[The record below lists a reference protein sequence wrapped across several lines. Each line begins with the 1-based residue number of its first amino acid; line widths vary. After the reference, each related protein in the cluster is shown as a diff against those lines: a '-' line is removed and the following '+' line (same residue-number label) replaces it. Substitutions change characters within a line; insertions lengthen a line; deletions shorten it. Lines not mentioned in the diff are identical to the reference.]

1 MKKDHLP
8 SKICPICKVEHSNEE
23 EFNDHMKKHISE
35 GIAKQLDCSVCNTL
49 LSGKEDVLSYKQNG
63 CCKLCTDVFVY
74 PNRQKWDEGWRP
86 CLDEIAS
93 QREKRRA
100 IPSYIL

>member
-1 MKKDHLP
+1 MNKRKYKNVKVSILENYWLILPEDHNVV
-8 SKICPICKVEHSNEE
+8 S
-23 EFNDHMKKHISE
+23 
-35 GIAKQLDCSVCNTL
+35 LDCSVCNTL

>member
-1 MKKDHLP
+1 MNRRKYKNVKVSILENYWLILPEDHNVV
-8 SKICPICKVEHSNEE
+8 S
-23 EFNDHMKKHISE
+23 
-35 GIAKQLDCSVCNTL
+35 LDCPVCNTL

-86 CLDEIAS
+86 GPDEIAS